1 MRAPRVP
8 LLATFRGRAL
18 AISPTCPRRRWRIR
32 AVAEWYMAT
41 ALYPEYIHGIFERQ
55 CEIAPRNLALYKEA
69 VGDRIDIIF
78 ISGTDFGVQDRSF
91 ISVDAYRTLYKPY
104 HKRINDW
111 VHANTNWKTFYHS
124 CGAITAYLD
133 DMVEAGV
140 DIINPVQ
147 ISAAGMDPA
156 DLKARWGD
164 QLVFWGGGV
173 DTQQVLP
180 FGRPDEVAA
189 NVAGNIAV
197 LDDGGGMVISA
208 AHNIQAL
215 IPAENLR
222 ALANAWITRG

>member
-1 MRAPRVP
+1 
-8 LLATFRGRAL
+8 
-18 AISPTCPRRRWRIR
+18 
-32 AVAEWYMAT
+32 MAT